1 MTTIINPTRFFII
14 LLVILSACNNNN
26 TVLPIAKHDEVPDKE
41 KTLRDAIAR
50 YPDSTALRDSLIYYF
65 EENGNLDV
73 AIAEANKAITHD
85 SSNANFWDVKALLH
99 IEKRDTPNAV
109 KAYEKAIDIF
119 PDPEY
124 IMSLGLLYA
133 YTKNTNA
140 LAMADALIVGKN
152 AAAEKEALIIK
163 GIYYST
169 INEKQKALAF
179 FNTCL
184 QLSYTY
190 MPAYL
195 QKGITLYEMG
205 KYDESIKVLSKA
217 VTLQNSFS
225 EGYYWMGKCYE
236 KLKNVN
242 AAAESYKTAVLYD
255 PDYTEAKDA
264 LGKLGSPLNPPK
276 GDF

>member
-1 MTTIINPTRFFII
+1 MTTIIQRPLFFLI
-14 LLVILSACNNNN
+14 LLFAISSCNNNEQPV
-26 TVLPIAKHDEVPDKE
+26 TKQDELPNKE
-41 KTLRDAIAR
+41 KTLRDAIAL

-65 EENGNLDV
+65 EENGNIDV
-73 AIAEANKAITHD
+73 AIAEANKATAHD
-85 SSNANFWDVKALLH
+85 SSNANFWDIKALLY
-99 IEKRDTPNAV
+99 IEKRDTANAV

-124 IMSLGLLYA
+124 IMSVGLLYA
-133 YTKNTNA
+133 YTKNNNA
-140 LAMADALIVGKN
+140 LVMADALLVGKN

-236 KLKNVN
+236 KLKDVN
-242 AAAESYKTAVLYD
+242 AASESYKTAVLYD

>member
-1 MTTIINPTRFFII
+1 MTTIITPTRFLI
-14 LLVILSACNNNN
+14 LLLFILSACNDA
-26 TVLPIAKHDEVPDKE
+26 VQPVAKHEELPGKE

-50 YPDSTALRDSLIYYF
+50 YPDSSALRDSLIYYY
-65 EENGNLDV
+65 EDNGNLDM
-73 AIAEANKAITHD
+73 ALAEANKAIAHD
-85 SSNANFWDVKALLH
+85 SSNANFWDVKALLF

-133 YTKNTNA
+133 YTKNSNA
-140 LAMADALIVGKN
+140 LTMADALIVGKN

-163 GIYYST
+163 GIYYNT
-169 INEKQKALAF
+169 LNDKQKALAF

-195 QKGITLYEMG
+195 QKGITLYEME
-205 KYDESIKVLSKA
+205 KYDESIKVFSKA

-225 EGYYWMGKCYE
+225 EGYYWLGKCYE
-236 KLKNVN
+236 KLKDTNTAIEN
-242 AAAESYKTAVLYD
+242 YKLAILYD
-255 PDYTEAKDA
+255 PEYVEAKDA
-264 LGKLGSPLNPPK
+264 LARLGVK
-276 GDF
+276 